1 MKIHYFFRNER
12 TGYSIQTVFQT
23 IVHQMEKQAVA
34 KETYLPSPFANIMAI
49 IKNGIY
55 AMDLQKDGEINHVT
69 GDVHYLLLFLRK
81 KKTIVTVHD
90 IMYYHYLHG
99 IKKILWKLLYIY
111 PLKRAAY
118 VTFISEFAKQQV
130 LEIIHLPKDRIRVIF
145 NPVSPKFSFAEK
157 TFNSD
162 NPRILHIGTM
172 ERKNLQRTILALR
185 DIPCHLRIVGHLN
198 EDDLQALRDSHID
211 YSNVSDL
218 NENQIIEEYREADI
232 INFPSLFEGFGMPII
247 EGQATGRVVIT
258 SDLSP
263 MKEVAGNGALL
274 VNPLSV
280 ESIRNGYLKILHSET
295 FRNTLVKRGKENASR
310 FTADKIAD
318 QYMQIYKL
326 MV

>member
-23 IVHQMEKQAVA
+23 IVHQMEKLVVA
-34 KETYLPSPFANIMAI
+34 KETYLLSPLANITAI
-49 IKNGIY
+49 MRNGIY
-55 AMDLQKDGEINHVT
+55 AMNLQKDGEINHVT
-69 GDVHYLLLFLRK
+69 GDVHYLSLFLRK

-99 IKKILWKLLYIY
+99 IKKVLWKLLYIY

-145 NPVSPKFSFAEK
+145 NPVSPKFSFVEK
-157 TFNSD
+157 TFNSE

-211 YSNVSDL
+211 YSNVYDL
-218 NENQIIEEYREADI
+218 NENQIVEEYREADI

-280 ESIRNGYLKILHSET
+280 ESIRNGYLKILHRET